1 MYLLNIEISTL
12 KQSIPFPLIIILNNK
27 YVLLDIP
34 YLNRTDKPE
43 EMITSVENKCE
54 ELLTWSDDPVIPYS
68 AVHKAT
74 MLNSVTEVE
83 QLLHAGQDINE
94 PDGSKQT
101 PLHWASIYCSEVH
114 EFLLQTGGTKLNAQ
128 DDYGNT
134 PLILAARH
142 ARDDTVTLLLNDGA
156 NPLQTNFSMQ
166 SPIDVAKIYNNP
178 TTVVILE
185 KL

>member
-1 MYLLNIEISTL
+1 
-12 KQSIPFPLIIILNNK
+12 
-27 YVLLDIP
+27 
-34 YLNRTDKPE
+34 
-43 EMITSVENKCE
+43 MITSIANKCE
-54 ELLTWSDDPVIPYS
+54 DLLSRSDDPVIPYT

-74 MLNSVTEVE
+74 MLNSVPQVK
-83 QLLHAGQDINE
+83 QLLHSGQDINE

-156 NPLQTNFSMQ
+156 SPLLTNFSMQ
-166 SPIDVAKIYNNP
+166 SPLDVAKIYNNP
-178 TTVVILE
+178 TTVVILQ
-185 KL
+185 K